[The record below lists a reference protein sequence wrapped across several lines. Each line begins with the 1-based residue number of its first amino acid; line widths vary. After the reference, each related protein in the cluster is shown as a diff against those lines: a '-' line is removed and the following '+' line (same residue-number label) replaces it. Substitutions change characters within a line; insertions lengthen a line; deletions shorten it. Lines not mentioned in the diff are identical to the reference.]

1 MTGHNAQ
8 GTRKRMVYHAET
20 GAATGTTE
28 PSEGESRSSDQG
40 ADSGP
45 PLAATANEART
56 SLFQQI
62 QSWVKAAMLGR
73 NRETLRQALE
83 DVIEEHEED
92 TQPLNPE
99 EKIMLHNILALGET
113 EVGDVMVPRSD
124 VIGLPDDVSVQDIQ
138 ALLAEHGHTR
148 MPVYQ
153 DTLDK
158 VVGFLHIKDLVQ
170 YIGRDAP
177 FKIEEVM
184 RPMIAVPPSMKIVNL
199 LVRMRS
205 TGMHMALVVDEYGG
219 TDGIIT
225 LEDLFEQIVGD
236 IHDEYD
242 ENEKVP
248 LFRRV
253 SKNIAVVDAK
263 MDIELLEEHLNIGL
277 RNGEEES
284 YNTLGGLIFTLLGQ
298 VPDQGDKI
306 EHNGLIFE
314 IVQADLRR
322 IEKVRIIKSSDYTDS
337 L

>member
-1 MTGHNAQ
+1 
-8 GTRKRMVYHAET
+8 
-20 GAATGTTE
+20 
-28 PSEGESRSSDQG
+28 
-40 ADSGP
+40 
-45 PLAATANEART
+45 
-56 SLFQQI
+56 
-62 QSWVKAAMLGR
+62 MLGR